1 MLTRKLAIQALADER
16 AGLPSRY
23 PTSQFPEPF
32 RTLRAALQAHGPAG
46 CEREWLLVL
55 LEAPD
60 GKRILEELSA
70 AQIGAQQRSLERAQ
84 QLAEG
89 GGAAGVGFAPLAELA
104 AELPP
109 VSWLWR
115 GWIPR
120 GFISLLGARPGV
132 GKSLVALDLARRVI
146 AAEGMPDGQA
156 AEGEGDGYGARRRVL
171 YVDAEVVPQLA
182 VARAAAWGMNLER
195 LFMLLPEP
203 GRYFIDFTA
212 AADRD
217 RLTEMVYAL
226 EPALI
231 VVDSL
236 SSITS
241 GGENA
246 VDDIREVLGFLNQV
260 AQIQPCGLLL
270 IHHLRKRSAALP
282 ASDELTIDDFRGSSH
297 IIAMSRSVLGL
308 SRVRASPQ
316 RDRNGPRRL
325 EVVKTNL
332 GPAPEPLGVTFE
344 PLGAPRSSVASSAGA
359 PGELRLPDAG
369 VRLVYGTAPQQFRP
383 QTKAEACADLIVG
396 LLADGALSPKA
407 VVAAAQEAGYSR
419 DTVYRARKALEGR
432 VRNTAGWKN
441 SDGLW
446 ELVG

>member
-16 AGLPSRY
+16 AGLPTPY
-23 PTSQFPEPF
+23 KTAQFPEPF
-32 RTLRAALQAHGPAG
+32 RTLRAALQAQGPAG

-55 LEAPD
+55 LNAPD

-70 AQIGAQQRSLERAQ
+70 AQVGAQQRSLQRAQ
-84 QLAEG
+84 QQARGQEGAEA
-89 GGAAGVGFAPLAELA
+89 GGAYTPLAELA

-120 GFISLLGARPGV
+120 GFISLLGAAPGM
-132 GKSLVALDLARRVI
+132 GKSLVALDLARRVL
-146 AAEGMPDGQA
+146 AGEALPDGQSPP
-156 AEGEGDGYGARRRVL
+156 ETGARPGRVI
-171 YVDAEVVPQLA
+171 YVDAEYVPQLA
-182 VARAAAWGMNLER
+182 VARAGAWGMDMRR

-203 GRYFIDFTA
+203 GRYFMDFCGAT
-212 AADRD
+212 DRD

-226 EPALI
+226 EPELI

-241 GGENA
+241 AGENA

-282 ASDELTIDDFRGSSH
+282 ASEELTIDDFRGSSH

-308 SRVRASPQ
+308 SRVQTATPRE
-316 RDRNGPRRL
+316 RNGPRRL

-332 GPAPEPLGVTFE
+332 GQLPQPLGVTFE
-344 PLGAPRSSVASSAGA
+344 PLESAT
-359 PGELRLPDAG
+359 PG
-369 VRLVYGTAPQQFRP
+369 VRLVYGVELPESRP
-383 QTKAEACADLIVG
+383 LTKAAACAELILE
-396 LLADGALSPKA
+396 LLAEGPLTPRA
-407 VVAAAQEAGYSR
+407 VVEAAREEGYSR
-419 DTVYRARKALEGR
+419 DTVYRARRALEGR
-432 VRNTAGWKN
+432 VRSTEGCR
-441 SDGLW
+441 SPDTQW
-446 ELVG
+446 ERVG

>member
-1 MLTRKLAIQALADER
+1 
-16 AGLPSRY
+16 
-23 PTSQFPEPF
+23 
-32 RTLRAALQAHGPAG
+32 
-46 CEREWLLVL
+46 
-55 LEAPD
+55 
-60 GKRILEELSA
+60 
-70 AQIGAQQRSLERAQ
+70 
-84 QLAEG
+84 
-89 GGAAGVGFAPLAELA
+89 
-104 AELPP
+104 

-120 GFISLLGARPGV
+120 GFISLLGAAPGV

-146 AAEGMPDGQA
+146 TGEAMPDGQA
-156 AEGEGDGYGARRRVL
+156 AEYGGGRRVI

-182 VARAAAWGMNLER
+182 VARAAAWGMDMQH

-203 GRYFIDFTA
+203 GRYFMDFTA
-212 AADRD
+212 STDRD

-260 AQIQPCGLLL
+260 AQIQPCALLL

-308 SRVRASPQ
+308 SRVRTGRE

-344 PLGAPRSSVASSAGA
+344 PLGAPRSSVASSAGS
-359 PGELRLPDAG
+359 PDAG
-369 VRLVYGTAPQQFRP
+369 VRLVYGAAPQDYHPPTRV
-383 QTKAEACADLIVG
+383 ELCAAFIEQ
-396 LLADGALSPKA
+396 LLAEGPLAPKA
-407 VVAAAQEAGYSR
+407 VVAAAHAEGYGR
-419 DTVYRARKALEGR
+419 DTVYRARKLLEGR
-432 VRNTAGWKN
+432 VRNTEGWRN
-441 SDGLW
+441 PGALW
-446 ELVG
+446 ELVA